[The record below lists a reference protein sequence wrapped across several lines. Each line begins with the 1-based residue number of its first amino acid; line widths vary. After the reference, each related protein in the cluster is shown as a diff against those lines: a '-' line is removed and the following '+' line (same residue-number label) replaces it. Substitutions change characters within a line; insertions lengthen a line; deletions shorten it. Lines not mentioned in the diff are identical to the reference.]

1 MFADKHYK
9 KVGIDDLWKQ
19 PFLGMEGSAYTNS
32 WVVLGGKDPHPT
44 NLHPT
49 THFKMWHLGFTWVSS
64 SLPGFTVMSSFPE
77 WTFLPIPLAW
87 EVPSL
92 GFRRTQL
99 IPYVS
104 PSPAPTPPHQHR
116 VRDEPFCLKKSK
128 FLEEAKILKLIFT
141 SFNLKSYSGRESS
154 WKRLGWVA
162 DWKVAICKGW
172 DSKGRILLNSMNSP
186 QKVHSAERR
195 PESSKTDTTFHI
207 HWLLFFWGSLRMKRE
222 RQWQTIA
229 LPYQSS
235 VMQLFQI
242 L

>member
-1 MFADKHYK
+1 MQ
-9 KVGIDDLWKQ
+9 GL
-19 PFLGMEGSAYTNS
+19 AYTNS
-32 WVVLGGKDPHPT
+32 WVVLGGKDLHPT
-44 NLHPT
+44 NLHLP
-49 THFKMWHLGFTWVSS
+49 THFKIWHLGFTCVSS
-64 SLPGFTVMSSFPE
+64 SLPSFTVMSIFPE
-77 WTFLPIPLAW
+77 WTFLPISLAW

-99 IPYVS
+99 IPHVL
-104 PSPAPTPPHQHR
+104 PPHFNPTPSAQGQGWTILSKNP
-116 VRDEPFCLKKSK
+116 K

-207 HWLLFFWGSLRMKRE
+207 HWLLFFWGTLRMKRE
-222 RQWQTIA
+222 RQWQTIV

-242 L
+242 LLTACQ